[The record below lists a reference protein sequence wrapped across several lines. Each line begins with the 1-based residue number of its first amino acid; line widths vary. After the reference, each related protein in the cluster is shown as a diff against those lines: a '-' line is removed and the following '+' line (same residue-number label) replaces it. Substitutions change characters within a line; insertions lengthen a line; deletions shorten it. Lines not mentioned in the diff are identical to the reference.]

1 MKILITGGAGFLGS
15 QLARRLLSLSHL
27 DRREI
32 SSITL
37 ADLVSPPEDLLSH
50 DKVRCLTGAL
60 LDQCSGLAEERFDV
74 IFHLA
79 SAVSA
84 ECEADFDL
92 GLRSNLDTT
101 RALLDAARAAGNQ
114 PRFVFA
120 SSVAVYGADPAHPL
134 PSVVDEDTLPAP
146 QSSYGIHKFI
156 CEQLIADYTRKHFI
170 DGRSTRLMT
179 VTVRPGRP
187 NKAASS
193 FLSSIIREPLHGE
206 SAVCPVSPE
215 MKVAIA
221 SPRSTIKGL
230 IAMAEAKREDLVG
243 RLAINLPA
251 LTVSVQEMLDALE
264 AVGGAEAHGRVLFEP
279 DDTVQRIVG
288 GWPSRFDN
296 RRAHALGLDP
306 DRDFA
311 SIVRQFL
318 EDESALV
325 KQ

>member
-15 QLARRLLSLSHL
+15 QLARRLLSLPRF
-27 DRREI
+27 DDREI
-32 SSITL
+32 ASITL

-50 DKVRCLTGAL
+50 TKIHSLTGAL
-60 LDQCSGLAEERFDV
+60 LDQCSGLARERFDV

-101 RALLDAARAAGNQ
+101 RALLDAARASGNQ
-114 PRFVFA
+114 PKLVFA

-134 PSVVDEDTLPAP
+134 PSVVDEETLPAP
-146 QSSYGIHKFI
+146 QSSYGIHKFV
-156 CEQLIADYTRKHFI
+156 CEQLIADYTRRQFI

-206 SAVCPVSPE
+206 RAVCPVSPE

-221 SPRSTIKGL
+221 SPRATIHGL

-243 RLAINLPA
+243 RLAVNLPA
-251 LTVSVQEMLDALE
+251 LTVSIREMLDALE
-264 AVGGAEAHGRVLFEP
+264 AVGGAEARERVSFEP
-279 DDTVQRIVG
+279 DETIQRIVG
-288 GWPSRFDN
+288 GWPARFDN
-296 RRAHALGLDP
+296 RRAHALGLQP
-306 DRDFA
+306 DRDFE

-318 EDESALV
+318 EDERALV
-325 KQ
+325 NR